1 MKMSRTGPG
10 LARNWISTVG
20 MVVVTISAV
29 LFLSMFLLDLFGYH
43 ANPYIGI
50 VFFLVIPAFF
60 IGGLLLIP
68 IGMWLERRRRLHGRP
83 SHMHWP
89 RLDLNDPIQRRTTF
103 GVLVLTM
110 VNVII
115 VSLAAYRGIEFMDSP
130 AFCGEVC
137 HEVMAPQYAAFE
149 DGPHARV
156 SCVRC
161 HIGPGAPWF
170 VRSKLDGARQVV
182 AVMLDS
188 HSRPIP
194 TPVHNL
200 RPARE
205 VCEQCHW
212 PEKFHGDKIVMRY
225 EYADDE
231 EVTES
236 VTEIRI
242 HVGGG
247 SEKLGVAAGIHWHM
261 NVANEVEYIAID
273 DRREDIRWVRLR
285 DRQGNVREYVDAD
298 VTPEQLERGERR
310 LMDCMDCH
318 NRPSHTFYPSAEAAV
333 DAAIASGEIPRL
345 PFVRR
350 EAVAALTASHPTQ
363 EAAMDDI
370 TARLESFYR
379 SYNGDVY
386 ADRQAEVQRAI
397 ETARRLYSRNVFP
410 SMNVTWGTYPNHIGH
425 TTAAGCFRCHDD
437 TKQTKDG
444 QTISMD
450 CTLCHSF

>member
-1 MKMSRTGPG
+1 MSRTGPG
-10 LARNWISTVG
+10 LARNWISTFG
-20 MVVVTISAV
+20 MAIVTISAV
-29 LFLSMFLLDLFGYH
+29 LFLTMFLLDLFGYH

-50 VFFLVIPAFF
+50 VFFLIIPAFF

-68 IGMWLERRRRLHGRP
+68 IGMWLERRRRLSGRP

-89 RLDLNDPIQRRTTF
+89 RIDLSDPIHRRTTF

-137 HEVMAPQYAAFE
+137 HEVMEPEYVAFQ
-149 DGPHARV
+149 DGPHSRV

-170 VRSKLDGARQVV
+170 VKSKLDGARQVV

-194 TPVHNL
+194 TPVHTL

-212 PEKFHGDKIVMRY
+212 PEKFHGDKIVMKY

-231 EVTES
+231 EVTETA
-236 VTEIRI
+236 TELRI

-247 SEKLGVAAGIHWHM
+247 SEKLGVATGIHWHM
-261 NVANEVEYIAID
+261 SVANEVEYIAID
-273 DRREDIRWVRLR
+273 DSRMEIAWVRMR
-285 DRQGNVREYVDAD
+285 DAQGNVREYVDEN
-298 VTPEQLERGERR
+298 VTPEQLARGERR

-318 NRPSHTFYPSAEAAV
+318 NRPSHIFYPSAEAAV

-350 EAVAALTASHPTQ
+350 EAVAALKVNHPNRDS
-363 EAAMDDI
+363 AMEDI
-370 TARLESFYR
+370 AARLEGFYR
-379 SYNGDVY
+379 TNNGDVY
-386 ADRQAEVQRAI
+386 AERRDELQRVI
-397 ETARRLYSRNVFP
+397 ETARRLYSSNVFP
-410 SMNVTWGTYPNHIGH
+410 AMNVTWGTYPNHIGH
-425 TTAAGCFRCHDD
+425 TTAPGCFRCHDD
-437 TKQTKDG
+437 TKKTSDG
-444 QTISMD
+444 RTISMD
-450 CTLCHSF
+450 CTLCHTW

>member
-1 MKMSRTGPG
+1 MSRTGPG

-50 VFFLVIPAFF
+50 VFFIVIPAFF

-261 NVANEVEYIAID
+261 SVANQVEYIAID
-273 DRREDIRWVRLR
+273 DRREDIRWVRVR
-285 DRQGNVREYVDAD
+285 DQEGNVREYVDAD
-298 VTPEQLERGERR
+298 VTPEQLARGERR

-318 NRPSHTFYPSAEAAV
+318 NRPSHTFYASAEAAV

-350 EAVAALTASHPTQ
+350 ETVAALTASHPTQ
-363 EAAMDDI
+363 EAAIDDI
-370 TARLESFYR
+370 ATRLEGFYR

>member
-1 MKMSRTGPG
+1 MSRTGPG
-10 LARNWISTVG
+10 LARNWISTIG
-20 MVVVTISAV
+20 IAVVTISAV
-29 LFLSMFLLDLFGYH
+29 LFLSMFLLDLFGFH

-50 VFFLVIPAFF
+50 VFFLIVPAFF

-68 IGMWLERRRRLHGRP
+68 IGMWLERRRRLHGHP
-83 SHMHWP
+83 SHLHWP
-89 RLDLNDPIQRRTTF
+89 RLDLNDSIQRRTTF

-110 VNVII
+110 INVII

-231 EVTES
+231 QVTES

-273 DRREDIRWVRLR
+273 DRREDIRWVRVR

-298 VTPEQLERGERR
+298 VTPEQLARGERR

-363 EAAMDDI
+363 DVAIDEIA
-370 TARLESFYR
+370 TRLEGFYR

-386 ADRQAEVQRAI
+386 ADRQADIQRTI

-437 TKQTKDG
+437 TKKTKDG
-444 QTISMD
+444 RTISMD
-450 CTLCHSF
+450 CTLCHTF